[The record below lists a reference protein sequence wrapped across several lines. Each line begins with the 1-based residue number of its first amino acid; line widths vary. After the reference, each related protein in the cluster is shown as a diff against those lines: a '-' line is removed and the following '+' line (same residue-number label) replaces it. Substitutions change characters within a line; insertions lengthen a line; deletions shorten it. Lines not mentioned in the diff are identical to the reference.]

1 MSKMTIEQHRD
12 YVDELH
18 KMLCKIERLHGED
31 SPQAQAMGSIFSKEL
46 RAYSEKFI
54 EKEAENGSN

>member
-12 YVDELH
+12 YLDELH

-46 RAYSEKFI
+46 MAYSERLTKMEDEI
-54 EKEAENGSN
+54 WQ